1 MQKNIIKNS
10 FKYSLERSVPILIGF
25 FPVGTVYG
33 LSLIHISLLANPK
46 SLLLGA
52 AAQLGVFLA
61 FFGAVLQ
68 MCIRDSFYTIMHI
81 I

>member
-33 LSLIHISLLANPK
+33 LMMS
-46 SLLLGA
+46 A
-52 AAQLGVFLA
+52 AGYNFLWLSTQA
-61 FFGAVLQ
+61 R
-68 MCIRDSFYTIMHI
+68 CRC
-81 I
+81 